1 MFPNFTQVKEVY
13 KGVNILRIVANIYSP
28 KNYDDTDDNSWRYE
42 PMSDHSSD
50 KNIEYIGS
58 VEAVVQDVMDSNG
71 KQIYKLL
78 EYKVESV
85 Q

>member
-1 MFPNFTQVKEVY
+1 
-13 KGVNILRIVANIYSP
+13 
-28 KNYDDTDDNSWRYE
+28 
-42 PMSDHSSD
+42 MSDPSSD

-58 VEAVVQDVMDSNG
+58 VEAVVQDIMDSNG

>member
-28 KNYDDTDDNSWRYE
+28 KNYDDTGDNSWRYE
-42 PMSDHSSD
+42 PMSDPSSD

-58 VEAVVQDVMDSNG
+58 VEAVVQDIMDSNG